1 MRISRRNVMMGAGGI
16 IAASSTASYARWKGD
31 ATSAPREAQQ
41 PGVFTSEHPFDLAGV
56 LAMARGTLAQNLC
69 VRTM

>member
-1 MRISRRNVMMGAGGI
+1 MMGAGGI

-56 LAMARGTLAQNLC
+56 LAMARGTLAQAAREKAHAD
-69 VRTM
+69 V